1 MPESNDLDGLKIEK
15 IEYKYLDLLNS
26 SLGNSTQ
33 LKKEL
38 ESQNK
43 FLNQFMNPTDRA
55 SLKFENPPSLRKA
68 SST

>member
-43 FLNQFMNPTDRA
+43 FLNRCLGLLT
-55 SLKFENPPSLRKA
+55 
-68 SST
+68 